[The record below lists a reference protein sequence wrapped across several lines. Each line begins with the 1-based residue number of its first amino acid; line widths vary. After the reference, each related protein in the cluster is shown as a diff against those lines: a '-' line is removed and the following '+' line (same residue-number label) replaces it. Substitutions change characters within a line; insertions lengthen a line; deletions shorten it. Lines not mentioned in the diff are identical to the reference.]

1 MRKFTIGSSP
11 FTVAAVGCTEMNAG
25 GRGDGDAAVDQVNA
39 KLENREPRTPMRL
52 AIEELIQKWLAE
64 NPNERLPGA
73 GEPLNLDEYFRWPE
87 DLRLVYSLL
96 KNSGHVP
103 EEVELLR
110 EIGQL
115 KQRLAESTDE
125 FSRKELQRRVQEQ
138 EVALNIKLERHRRR

>member
-1 MRKFTIGSSP
+1 MTWIVTAEEVR
-11 FTVAAVGCTEMNAG
+11 VA
-25 GRGDGDAAVDQVNA
+25 
-39 KLENREPRTPMRL
+39 LELATLDCERRTANGELRTPRMRL

-87 DLRLVYSLL
+87 NLRLAYSLL

-115 KQRLAESTDE
+115 KHRLAESTDE
-125 FSRKELQRRVQEQ
+125 LSKTELRRRIQEQ

>member
-1 MRKFTIGSSP
+1 LDPIAGNRERWTANGELG
-11 FTVAAVGCTEMNAG
+11 TVNSELQTA
-25 GRGDGDAAVDQVNA
+25 
-39 KLENREPRTPMRL
+39 NREPRPMRL

-73 GEPLNLDEYFRWPE
+73 GQPLDLDEYFRWPE
-87 DLRLVYSLL
+87 DLRLAYSLL
-96 KNSGHVP
+96 KTSGHVP

-110 EIGQL
+110 EISQL

-138 EVALNIKLERHRRR
+138 EVALNIKLERHRHR

>member
-1 MRKFTIGSSP
+1 MRP
-11 FTVAAVGCTEMNAG
+11 
-25 GRGDGDAAVDQVNA
+25 
-39 KLENREPRTPMRL
+39 

-87 DLRLVYSLL
+87 DLRLAYSLL

-125 FSRKELQRRVQEQ
+125 LSKRELERRVREQ
-138 EVALNIKLERHRRR
+138 EVALNIRLERNRRR

>member
-1 MRKFTIGSSP
+1 
-11 FTVAAVGCTEMNAG
+11 
-25 GRGDGDAAVDQVNA
+25 
-39 KLENREPRTPMRL
+39 MRL

-73 GEPLNLDEYFRWPE
+73 GEPLDLDEYFRWPE
-87 DLRLVYSLL
+87 DLRLAYSLL

-115 KQRLAESTDE
+115 KQRLSESTH
-125 FSRKELQRRVQEQ
+125 ELTRNELRRQIQEQ
-138 EVALNIKLERHRRR
+138 EVALNIRLERNRRR

>member
-1 MRKFTIGSSP
+1 MDPIAGNRERWTANGELG
-11 FTVAAVGCTEMNAG
+11 TVNSELQTA
-25 GRGDGDAAVDQVNA
+25 
-39 KLENREPRTPMRL
+39 NREPRPMRL

-73 GEPLNLDEYFRWPE
+73 GQPLDLDEYFRWPE
-87 DLRLVYSLL
+87 DLRLAYSLL
-96 KNSGHVP
+96 KTSGHVP

-110 EIGQL
+110 EISQL

-138 EVALNIKLERHRRR
+138 EVALNIKLERHRHR

>member
-1 MRKFTIGSSP
+1 MDRCFLPSGRRQLR
-11 FTVAAVGCTEMNAG
+11 AA
-25 GRGDGDAAVDQVNA
+25 
-39 KLENREPRTPMRL
+39 NREPLGMRL

-73 GEPLNLDEYFRWPE
+73 GKPLDLDEYFRWPE
-87 DLRLVYSLL
+87 DLRLAYSLL

-125 FSRKELQRRVQEQ
+125 LSRKELQRGVQEL

>member
-1 MRKFTIGSSP
+1 
-11 FTVAAVGCTEMNAG
+11 
-25 GRGDGDAAVDQVNA
+25 
-39 KLENREPRTPMRL
+39 MRL

-73 GEPLNLDEYFRWPE
+73 GQPLDLDEYFRWPE
-87 DLRLVYSLL
+87 DLRLAYSLL

-110 EIGQL
+110 EISQL

-138 EVALNIKLERHRRR
+138 EVALNIKLERHRHR